1 MFHGPI
7 SIKKGVSHVTV
18 NKQKR
23 LLIFLFLMIPMLH
36 LIIFSYIPIICNVY
50 LSFSDWKGVGEI
62 RLVGLT
68 NYKRLLM
75 DPRYIQLFKNCLWYM
90 LVSIPQLLFAFALAL
105 IVNTRFKGINVFK
118 GIVIFPYLLNGI
130 IVSTIFILF
139 YNPQGTLNLI
149 LGFIG
154 VENLQNNWLQNL
166 KIVNPSIA
174 SISIW
179 RYYGLGFLMFY
190 GALQAIPQDIYE
202 AAALDGVNRLSEIRY
217 IIIPYIRKVLFINI
231 ILSVSGS
238 IQVFE
243 IPYIMLGGS
252 NGTTTPVIAIT
263 QNMQANRVGF
273 ASALSVFVFFVVVAA
288 VTVQRLVVKEE
299 K

>member
-1 MFHGPI
+1 MTVN
-7 SIKKGVSHVTV
+7 KQVTV
-18 NKQKR
+18 NKQKKV
-23 LLIFLFLMIPMLH
+23 LIILFLLIPMLH
-36 LIIFSYIPIICNVY
+36 LIIFSYIPIFFNVY
-50 LSFSDWKGVGEI
+50 LSFSDWKGIGEI
-62 RLVGLT
+62 NFVGLT
-68 NYKRLLM
+68 NYKRLLT
-75 DPRYIQLFKNCLWYM
+75 DTRYIQLFKNCLWYM
-90 LVSIPQLLFAFALAL
+90 LVSIPQLLFAFTLA
-105 IVNTRFKGINVFK
+105 IVVNTKFKGINAFK

-139 YNPQGTLNLI
+139 YNPEGTLNLI
-149 LGFIG
+149 LGFVG
-154 VENLQNNWLQNL
+154 LTNLQNNWLQNL
-166 KIVNPSIA
+166 KMVNPSIA

-190 GALQAIPQDIYE
+190 GAMQAIPQDIYE
-202 AAALDGVNRLSEIRY
+202 AAALDGANRLNEIRY
-217 IIIPYIRKVLFINI
+217 IIIPYIKKVLFINI

-273 ASALSVFVFFVVVAA
+273 SSALSVLVFFIVVVA
-288 VTVQRLVVKEE
+288 VSVQRLVVKEE

>member
-149 LGFIG
+149 LGFVG
-154 VENLQNNWLQNL
+154 LENLQNNWLQNL

>member
-1 MFHGPI
+1 MSGSPI
-7 SIKKGVSHVTV
+7 FIKKGMSYLIVS
-18 NKQKR
+18 KQRR
-23 LLIFLFLMIPMLH
+23 LFIILFLAIPMLH
-36 LIIFSYIPIICNVY
+36 LFIFSYVPIIFNFY
-50 LSFSDWKGVGEI
+50 LSFTNWKGIGEI
-62 RLVGLT
+62 NFVGIS
-68 NYKRLLM
+68 NYKRLLT
-75 DPRYIQLFKNCLWYM
+75 DTRYIQLFKNCLWYM
-90 LVSIPQLLFAFALAL
+90 VVSIPQLLFAFVLAL
-105 IVNTRFKGINVFK
+105 IVNTKFKGISIFK

-139 YNPQGTLNLI
+139 FNPEGTLNVI

-154 VENLQNNWLQNL
+154 LESLQNNWMQNL

-217 IIIPYIRKVLFINI
+217 IMIPYIKKVLFINV

-273 ASALSVFVFFVVVAA
+273 SSALSVLVFFVVVAA
-288 VTVQRLVVKEE
+288 VTIQRLVVKEDN
-299 K
+299 